1 MECGWGRP
9 SGKNLGNV
17 LASKWC
23 PYEEK
28 RARKMKGVVQ
38 LGEVVMEE

>member
-17 LASKWC
+17 LAKLH

-28 RARKMKGVVQ
+28 RARKTRVVGQ
-38 LGEVVMEE
+38 PDEVVMEG